1 VHCEA
6 YIITATCQLMSIH
19 FPKCIKQRTYKESK
33 RPFVVVVIEVDPS
46 LDNGD
51 PEQPGF
57 KS

>member
-1 VHCEA
+1 VHDA

-19 FPKCIKQRTYKESK
+19 FPKCIKRTYKESK
-33 RPFVVVVIEVDPS
+33 RPFVVVVIEVDPA